1 MGTGPKISVHAQ
13 KINHMSSPY
22 ELYVKTK
29 ELINNIR
36 TLIPEGEKLSLEM
49 LRARKMT
56 PATEN
61 FLYSLASVEG
71 LAEL

>member
-1 MGTGPKISVHAQ
+1 MVGGGGGKGVQSKSLHVMLSQ
-13 KINHMSSPY
+13 
-22 ELYVKTK
+22 ELSVKTK
-29 ELINNIR
+29 ELINNIK

-49 LRARKMT
+49 LRARKLT

-71 LAEL
+71 LAQL